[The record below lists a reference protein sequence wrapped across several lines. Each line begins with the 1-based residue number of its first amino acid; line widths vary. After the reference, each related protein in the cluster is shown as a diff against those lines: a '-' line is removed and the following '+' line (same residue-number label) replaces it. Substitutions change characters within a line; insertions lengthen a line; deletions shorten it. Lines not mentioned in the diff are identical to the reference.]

1 MQIQK
6 FSKATYQVNKDKGYF
21 PKFQLVLR
29 ERLNLKKAINVAIVG
44 EAGIGKSYVAWTL
57 AMLLDP
63 KFTVNQIV
71 YTYQEYM
78 ALLQKLGIG
87 RPIVFDEPSYAMSKR
102 DWYLQLNKVLV
113 KTLESQRFKVHPL
126 FIPIINLNLLDKT
139 IRDHLIQF
147 LVHVVRRTPQTE
159 KQRGYVYA
167 NVYRLYASQWE
178 EKTYHVYICSL
189 KYPMID
195 NCKKDSCIGCQKLSR
210 CKEFR
215 AIYERKKATIQEERY
230 EQAEQEAAKI
240 ESAELTDSQLE
251 KMIYQELKDKV
262 LDENGEIDARLL
274 RVVLLREKR
283 VKIGY
288 NRAYTIKK
296 LLEYDYPNEFSNTS
310 KL

>member
-1 MQIQK
+1 M
-6 FSKATYQVNKDKGYF
+6 NKDKGYW

-29 ERLNLKKAINVAIVG
+29 ERLNLKKAINVAVVG
-44 EAGIGKSYVAWTL
+44 EAGIGKSYIAFTL
-57 AMLLDP
+57 ARLLDP
-63 KFTVNQIV
+63 PFTVDQIV

-78 ALLQKLGIG
+78 TLLQNLGIG
-87 RPIVFDEPSYAMSKR
+87 KPIVFDEPSYAMSKR
-102 DWYLQLNKVLV
+102 DWYMQLNKVLV

-147 LVHVVRRTPQTE
+147 LVHVVKRTPQTE
-159 KQRGYVYA
+159 TKRGYAYA

-189 KYPMID
+189 KYPMVD
-195 NCKKDSCIGCQKLSR
+195 KCNKDSCIGCQKLKK
-210 CKEFR
+210 CPEFR
-215 AIYERKKATIQEERY
+215 AIYECKKATIQEERY

-240 ESAELTDSQLE
+240 ESQELTDNQLE
-251 KMIYQELKDKV
+251 KIIYEDLKDKV

-288 NRAYTIKK
+288 NKCYTIKK
-296 LLEYDYPNEFSNTS
+296 LLEYDYPNEFTNMS
-310 KL
+310 KQ